1 MQSSQ
6 GRTAAGSACTL
17 LLKRLKLASLQAEAA
32 DDVSFANPLR
42 RYANTV
48 ASDMRLSYRGT
59 LTDGKL
65 KAASSPANKAP
76 EVSCMPLL
84 CTSA

>member
-1 MQSSQ
+1 MWPPV
-6 GRTAAGSACTL
+6 
-17 LLKRLKLASLQAEAA
+17 QAEAA

-48 ASDMRLSYRGT
+48 ASDMRLSHRGT

-65 KAASSPANKAP
+65 KAGSPATKAP
-76 EVSCMPLL
+76 EVRC
-84 CTSA
+84 C